1 MATVK
6 TPIFA
11 IDPEPLAL
19 TMATT
24 PWRRARRQGG
34 FTLIELLVVFA
45 ISALLIAIVPLAY
58 ERVRESAQY
67 RQVLRDMMTGLRQAR
82 QLAITQG
89 DVVRFR
95 VDLAQRSFAVDG
107 RPDASIDEPLRVR
120 AVVGDT
126 ELQAGQI
133 AAIAFLPDGG
143 GTGGSIELIRPSGGG
158 ARLRVDWL
166 TGQITQEA
174 LLP

>member
-1 MATVK
+1 MAGRVGS
-6 TPIFA
+6 
-11 IDPEPLAL
+11 LR
-19 TMATT
+19 M
-24 PWRRARRQGG
+24 RRQHG
-34 FTLIELLVVFA
+34 FTLVELLVVFA
-45 ISALLIAIVPLAY
+45 IGALLIAIVPLAY

-82 QLAITQG
+82 QTAIG
-89 DVVRFR
+89 SGEVVRFR
-95 VDLAQRSFAVDG
+95 IDLAERRFGVDG
-107 RPDASIDEPLRVR
+107 RPGAPIDEPLQVR

-133 AAIAFLPDGG
+133 ASIAFLPDGG
-143 GTGGSIELIRPSGGG
+143 GTGGSIELIRPSGAGT
-158 ARLRVDWL
+158 RLRVDWL

>member
-1 MATVK
+1 M
-6 TPIFA
+6 
-11 IDPEPLAL
+11 
-19 TMATT
+19 
-24 PWRRARRQGG
+24 RRQHG
-34 FTLIELLVVFA
+34 FTLVELLVVFA
-45 ISALLIAIVPLAY
+45 IGALLIAIVPLAY

-82 QLAITQG
+82 QAAIGTG
-89 DVVRFR
+89 EVVRFR
-95 VDLAQRSFAVDG
+95 IDLDRRSFGVDG
-107 RPDASIDEPLRVR
+107 RPDASIEEPLQVR

-133 AAIAFLPDGG
+133 ASIAFLPDGG
-143 GTGGSIELIRPSGGG
+143 GTGGSIELIRPSGAGT
-158 ARLRVDWL
+158 RLRVDWL

>member
-1 MATVK
+1 M
-6 TPIFA
+6 
-11 IDPEPLAL
+11 
-19 TMATT
+19 
-24 PWRRARRQGG
+24 RRQNG
-34 FTLIELLVVFA
+34 FTLVELLVVFA

-82 QLAITQG
+82 QTAVGTG
-89 DVVRFR
+89 EVVRFR
-95 VDLAQRSFAVDG
+95 IDLTQRSFGVDG
-107 RPDASIDEPLRVR
+107 RPVTAIDGPLQVR
-120 AVVGDT
+120 AVVGET

-133 AAIAFLPDGG
+133 ASIAFLPDGG
-143 GTGGSIELIRPSGGG
+143 GTGGSIELIRPSGAGT
-158 ARLRVDWL
+158 RLRVDWL